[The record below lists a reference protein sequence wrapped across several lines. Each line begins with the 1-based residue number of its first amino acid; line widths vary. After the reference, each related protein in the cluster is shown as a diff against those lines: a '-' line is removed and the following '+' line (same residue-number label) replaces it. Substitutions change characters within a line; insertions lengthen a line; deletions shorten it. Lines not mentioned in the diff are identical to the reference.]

1 MCLVHCPDSSD
12 CERHLVPDDGPQQ
25 LHQPDHL
32 RGLLLLRETSQS
44 FCQHKHHTGHDSL
57 LQQATTIGQEVI
69 WSFHPRRNTRKSE
82 RRNDREAE
90 SPNLTLTSSLSPS
103 LPVVTTS
110 IWNTVTKPPP
120 PRAWCQNSKCWQKIL
135 LPKKFQHP
143 ETRPHQLLWQ
153 LCQLFPSKAHQS
165 INGSVICITMLI
177 NVQISGIK
185 RDPKYCAFSIF
196 VLNDKIIKKKW
207 LLFQFQP
214 PLSPILDYSKIIIIL
229 LEVNLQIS

>member
-44 FCQHKHHTGHDSL
+44 FCQHKHHTGHDPL

-69 WSFHPRRNTRKSE
+69 WSFQPRRNTRKSE
-82 RRNDREAE
+82 RCNDREAE

-120 PRAWCQNSKCWQKIL
+120 PRAWCQNSKCW
-135 LPKKFQHP
+135 
-143 ETRPHQLLWQ
+143 R
-153 LCQLFPSKAHQS
+153 
-165 INGSVICITMLI
+165 
-177 NVQISGIK
+177 
-185 RDPKYCAFSIF
+185 
-196 VLNDKIIKKKW
+196 KII
-207 LLFQFQP
+207 
-214 PLSPILDYSKIIIIL
+214 LSKSFNIQKPGFTSYCF
-229 LEVNLQIS
+229 LQKHINQSMDLWPVSQCWSMYKLVA